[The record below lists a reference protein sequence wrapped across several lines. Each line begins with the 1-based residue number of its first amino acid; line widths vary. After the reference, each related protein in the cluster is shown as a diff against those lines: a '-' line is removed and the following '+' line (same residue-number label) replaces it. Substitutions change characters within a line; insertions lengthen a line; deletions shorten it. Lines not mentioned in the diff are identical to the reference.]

1 MLLIFQRAL
10 SLDPQTEPRSGHQ
23 STIIWRG
30 YAFHRSSAKKF
41 LFVEKSSCTR
51 SARAVNQWQHELV
64 ASVIFAIPYI
74 LNSGRQLK
82 ILPLNRPA
90 AALLGAVLMVAT
102 GVVTPE
108 RAYRAVNY
116 DTIVLLLAM
125 MLVSSYLY
133 LAHFFEWAADIVL
146 RFSCTPQ
153 RLLFYLI
160 LTSGILSALLVND
173 TICLMLT
180 PLVIAVIRRGKLPL
194 LPYLIALATSANIG
208 SAATLVGNPQNMII
222 GHFSHIPFSQFSR
235 TLAPA
240 AIIGLAIN
248 FIILRFGFRCALRSA
263 VIEREARVVPKLDR
277 GLFAIVCIVFLSIF
291 ACFVAGLNL
300 AWTALSG
307 AVLVMVLARR
317 DTHEVLKL
325 VDWHLLIFFAALFVV
340 VDGLSDT
347 GLPDAIYRHLRPV
360 FGSSVTTQT
369 WNLAWFSVAGSN
381 LFSNVPF
388 VLVAGKWIARFTD
401 PELMWKVLALA
412 TTFAGKLTIVGSVAN
427 MIVVESVRE
436 HLEVGFWDY
445 ARFGI
450 PITILTTIAGVI
462 VLLVLR

>member
-1 MLLIFQRAL
+1 M
-10 SLDPQTEPRSGHQ
+10 
-23 STIIWRG
+23 
-30 YAFHRSSAKKF
+30 
-41 LFVEKSSCTR
+41 
-51 SARAVNQWQHELV
+51 
-64 ASVIFAIPYI
+64 IFAITYVLI
-74 LNSGRQLK
+74 SGRQLK

-125 MLVSSYLY
+125 MLVSAYLY
-133 LAHFFEWAADIVL
+133 LAHFFEWAADVVL
-146 RFSCTPQ
+146 RFSRTPE
-153 RLLFYLI
+153 RLLLYLT

-180 PLVIAVIRRGKLPL
+180 PLVIAVIRRGRLPL

-208 SAATLVGNPQNMII
+208 SVATLVGNPQNMII

-248 FIILRFGFRCALRSA
+248 FIILRFGFRSALRA
-263 VIEREARVVPKLDR
+263 ATIEREIHIVPKLDR

-300 AWTALSG
+300 AWTALAG

-325 VDWHLLIFFAALFVV
+325 VDWHLLVFFAALFVV

-347 GLPDAIYRHLRPV
+347 GLPDAIYRNLQPV
-360 FGSSVTTQT
+360 FGPSVGTQT
-369 WNLAWFSVAGSN
+369 WNLTWFSAAGSN
-381 LFSNVPF
+381 IFSNVPF
-388 VLVAGKWIARFTD
+388 VLVAGKWIARFAE
-401 PELMWKVLALA
+401 PALMWKVLALA
-412 TTFAGKLTIVGSVAN
+412 TTFAGNLTIVGSVAN
-427 MIVVESVRE
+427 MIVVESARE
-436 HLEVGFWDY
+436 HIEVSFWDY

-450 PITILTTIAGVI
+450 PITVLTTVAGVI